1 MVNFMLLNGK
11 MEVNWDIE
19 KIQKCVEELNLQAWL
34 GSWWLKLRCKWRF
47 RYRSYSEFY
56 CYPEKH

>member
-19 KIQKCVEELNLQAWL
+19 KIQKCVEELNLQA
-34 GSWWLKLRCKWRF
+34 
-47 RYRSYSEFY
+47 
-56 CYPEKH
+56 